1 MNFLSFEQVNE
12 LRKVSLARIICDNFK
27 IAEVTYFLK
36 KNTFNLFIPFY
47 FNGIDLTFI

>member
-27 IAEVTYFLK
+27 IAEVT
-36 KNTFNLFIPFY
+36 NTLNLFIPFH
-47 FNGIDLTFI
+47 LME